1 MCVCLL
7 PSNTERFLR
16 SRSAGLRCHLFRS
29 RRLRRSR
36 RHEKK
41 KRAEWLA
48 VVVGKAAAA
57 AAAEAAFHPA
67 VRAIETRRVSEEEK
81 SHFVLAP
88 CHGMC
93 LKVVDEKCSFEE
105 CD

>member
-1 MCVCLL
+1 MCVCYLQTQSDSSAPALL
-7 PSNTERFLR
+7 AFVVIF
-16 SRSAGLRCHLFRS
+16 SAVVAFDGR
-29 RRLRRSR
+29 R